1 MFFKHIA
8 LHEYDITDKGIS
20 QACRDEI
27 CIDNPMLEDV
37 LSEEQI
43 TVLAD
48 EMRERFKEYMRP
60 LFA

>member
-1 MFFKHIA
+1 
-8 LHEYDITDKGIS
+8 
-20 QACRDEI
+20 
-27 CIDNPMLEDV
+27 MLEDV